1 MSEVINPTGEQL
13 YLATKHTHDSS
24 GEVINPATKELQ
36 EEVSQKLEQ
45 VKAAIEE
52 IQLGGDVA
60 TETTLAQVKAELEAI
75 KARLDEGINGSVE
88 VTNLPETQ
96 QVTGTVQ
103 VENWPTVQQVV
114 GEVQVTNLPE
124 VQQVTVTEPLP
135 VSINGNIVTP
145 EDTVK
150 VTSYGGRTEKIQ
162 LWERGIYTGGTSGYH
177 VNTLDVPVDV
187 KRVVIVMTIY
197 GVTGS
202 FGENEGY
209 RLSIRN
215 LAKTRYF
222 TRIVADSSY
231 STVTG
236 NGSGVFFVID
246 PAVNEK
252 DTNGRYKN
260 IADVLFPLANVYI
273 HIKGE
278 FEEGEG
284 IDCDVEAYF
293 VY

>member
-1 MSEVINPTGEQL
+1 MKIKLGFFYDAWKAIADWIKGE
-13 YLATKHTHDSS
+13 SS
-24 GEVINPATKELQ
+24 DKPKV
-36 EEVSQKLEQ
+36 
-45 VKAAIEE
+45 
-52 IQLGGDVA
+52 D
-60 TETTLAQVKAELEAI
+60 
-75 KARLDEGINGSVE
+75 
-88 VTNLPETQ
+88 
-96 QVTGTVQ
+96 VTGTVQ
-103 VENWPTVQQVV
+103 VSATD
-114 GEVQVTNLPE
+114 
-124 VQQVTVTEPLP
+124 PLP

-177 VNTLDVPVDV
+177 VKDFDVPVDV

-209 RLSIRN
+209 KLSIRN
-215 LAKTRYF
+215 LAKTNNF

-246 PAVNEK
+246 PTVNEK
-252 DTNGRYKN
+252 DTYGRYKN
-260 IADVLFPLANVYI
+260 IADVLFPRARAFLL
-273 HIKGE
+273 IKGE

-284 IDCDVEAYF
+284 IDCDVEAYL

>member
-103 VENWPTVQQVV
+103 VENWPTVQQVA
-114 GEVQVTNLPE
+114 GEVTVSNLPE
-124 VQQVTVTEPLP
+124 VQKVEADQPLP
-135 VSINGNIVTP
+135 VSLYGNNATIKSAPVTGAKTITNTAAEIFAGASRLANRYQMTIQNTGTLIIYIGAAGVTVENGFPLLPGDSITLTFKPDVATP
-145 EDTVK
+145 
-150 VTSYGGRTEKIQ
+150 
-162 LWERGIYTGGTSGYH
+162 IYAISTGSNA
-177 VNTLDVPVDV
+177 V
-187 KRVVIVMTIY
+187 RVV
-197 GVTGS
+197 
-202 FGENEGY
+202 E
-209 RLSIRN
+209 
-215 LAKTRYF
+215 LA
-222 TRIVADSSY
+222 
-231 STVTG
+231 
-236 NGSGVFFVID
+236 
-246 PAVNEK
+246 
-252 DTNGRYKN
+252 
-260 IADVLFPLANVYI
+260 
-273 HIKGE
+273 
-278 FEEGEG
+278 
-284 IDCDVEAYF
+284 
-293 VY
+293 

>member
-1 MSEVINPTGEQL
+1 MHIVEFLKGIKKKLDAGVAVSL
-13 YLATKHTHDSS
+13 Y
-24 GEVINPATKELQ
+24 
-36 EEVSQKLEQ
+36 
-45 VKAAIEE
+45 
-52 IQLGGDVA
+52 
-60 TETTLAQVKAELEAI
+60 
-75 KARLDEGINGSVE
+75 
-88 VTNLPETQ
+88 
-96 QVTGTVQ
+96 
-103 VENWPTVQQVV
+103 
-114 GEVQVTNLPE
+114 
-124 VQQVTVTEPLP
+124 
-135 VSINGNIVTP
+135 GNIVTP

-177 VNTLDVPVDV
+177 YNSFDVPGDV

-209 RLSIRN
+209 SLSIRN
-215 LAKTRYF
+215 LAKTYNY
-222 TRIVADSSY
+222 TRTVVDSSF
-231 STVTG
+231 STATG

-246 PAVNEK
+246 PTVNEK

-260 IADVLFPLANVYI
+260 ISDVLSPRARAFLF
-273 HIKGE
+273 IKGE

-284 IDCDVEAYF
+284 IDCEVEAYL